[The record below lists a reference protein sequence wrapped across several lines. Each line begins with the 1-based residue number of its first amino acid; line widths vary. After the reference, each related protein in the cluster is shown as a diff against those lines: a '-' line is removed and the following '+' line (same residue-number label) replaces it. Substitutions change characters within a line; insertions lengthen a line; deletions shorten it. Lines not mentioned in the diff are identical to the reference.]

1 MKKYVFFALTGLAAL
16 CACSNDATEEKGA
29 QSKEITFS
37 VDGDFSS
44 PRFRAPATR
53 ASLSADGSE
62 MTDLW
67 LFDYMDGHLVQQLHQ
82 SPTDADWG
90 TPKMTLAYGS
100 HHVYFVAARGDEPT
114 VNTDSH
120 IIEWDIPR
128 DAFWKDYAVDVTS
141 TSTTNRSVVL
151 DRVAT
156 KLRVTIKD
164 EVPEACTQLSLTPSV
179 WYYGLD
185 YMNGLAVRSDNKE
198 RTVTVPASYAGT
210 TGKLSMSIF
219 GISDADE
226 WTSDV
231 ALKALSDD
239 GTVLGQV
246 TITGAPFKRNRVTE
260 YSGNLFGSGGGIDV
274 SLNDT
279 WEQSFTAEW

>member
-1 MKKYVFFALTGLAAL
+1 MKKYLFFALAGLTAL
-16 CACSNDATEEKGA
+16 CACENADVEKTSV

-37 VDGDFSS
+37 VDGDFGS
-44 PRFRAPATR
+44 PRFKSPRTR

-67 LFDYMDGHLVQQLHQ
+67 LFDYVGGQLVQTLHQ
-82 SPTDADWG
+82 SPADADWG
-90 TPKMTLAYGS
+90 TPRMTLAYGS

-114 VNTDSH
+114 VDQSSH
-120 IIEWDIPR
+120 IIEWSIPR
-128 DAFWKDYAVDVTS
+128 DAFWLDYAVDVTS
-141 TSTTNRSVVL
+141 TSTASRSVVL

-156 KLRVTIKD
+156 KLRVAIKD
-164 EVPEACTQLSLTPSV
+164 EVPEACAQLSLTPSV

-185 YMNGLAVRSDNKE
+185 YVNGLAIQSKTKE

-210 TGKLSMSIF
+210 SGQLSMAIF
-219 GISDADE
+219 GLSDNDE
-226 WTSDV
+226 WTTDV
-231 ALKALSDD
+231 AMKALADD

-246 TITGAPFKRNRVTE
+246 TISGAPFKRNRATE
-260 YSGNLFGSGGGIDV
+260 YTGNLFGSGGGIDV

-279 WEQSFTAEW
+279 WEQAFTAEW

>member
-16 CACSNDATEEKGA
+16 CACSNDQTVEKVV
-29 QSKEITFS
+29 QTKEITFS
-37 VDGDFSS
+37 VDGDFGPS
-44 PRFRAPATR
+44 RFRAPATR

-67 LFDYMDGHLVQQLHQ
+67 LFDYMDGQLVQQLHQ

-114 VNTDSH
+114 VDQTSH
-120 IIEWDIPR
+120 IIEWSIPR
-128 DAFWKDYAVDVTS
+128 DAFWLDYAVDVTS
-141 TSTTNRSVVL
+141 TSTTSRSVVL

-156 KLRVTIKD
+156 KLKVTIKD
-164 EVPEACTQLSLTPSV
+164 EVPAACTQLSLTPSV

-185 YMNGLAVRSDNKE
+185 YVNGLAVRSDNKE

-210 TGKLSMSIF
+210 SGQLVMSIF
-219 GISDADE
+219 GLSDTDE

-231 ALKALSDD
+231 VLKSLDDD

-246 TITGAPFKRNRVTE
+246 TLNGAPFKRNRATE

-279 WEQSFTAEW
+279 WEQSYSAEW

>member
-1 MKKYVFFALTGLAAL
+1 MKKYFIFALGLIAFS
-16 CACSNDATEEKGA
+16 ACSNDVPAERAVQVMEM
-29 QSKEITFS
+29 TFD
-37 VDGDFSS
+37 VNGDFGS
-44 PRFRAPATR
+44 PRFKMPRTR
-53 ASLSADGSE
+53 ASLSANGTE

-67 LFDYMDGHLVQQLHQ
+67 LFDYMDGQLVQTLHQ
-82 SPTDADWG
+82 SSSDADWG

-100 HHVYFVAARGDEPT
+100 HHVYFVASRGDAPT
-114 VNTDSH
+114 IDQASH
-120 IIEWDIPR
+120 IIEWGVPR
-128 DAFWKDYAVDVTS
+128 DAFWKDYQVDVTS
-141 TSTTNRSVVL
+141 TSTASRSVVL

-156 KLRVTIKD
+156 KLKVTIKD
-164 EVPEACTQLSLTPSV
+164 EVPAACTQLSLTPSV

-185 YMNGLAVRSDNKE
+185 YVNGLAVRSDNKE

-210 TGKLSMSIF
+210 SGQLVMSIF
-219 GISDADE
+219 GLSDTDE

-231 ALKALSDD
+231 VLKSLDDD
-239 GTVLGQV
+239 GKVLGQV
-246 TITGAPFKRNRVTE
+246 TLSGAPFKRNRATE

>member
-16 CACSNDATEEKGA
+16 CACENADVERTAA

-37 VDGDFSS
+37 VDGDFGS

-67 LFDYMDGHLVQQLHQ
+67 LFDYMDGQLVQQLHQ
-82 SPTDADWG
+82 SPSDADWG

-114 VNTDSH
+114 VDQTSH
-120 IIEWDIPR
+120 IIEWGIPR
-128 DAFWKDYAVDVTS
+128 DAFWLDYAVDVTS
-141 TSTTNRSVVL
+141 TSTTSRSVTL

-185 YMNGLAVRSDNKE
+185 YVNGLAVQSKEKE

-210 TGKLSMSIF
+210 SGKLSMSIF
-219 GISDADE
+219 GLSDTDE

-231 ALKALSDD
+231 TLKSLADD

-246 TITGAPFKRNRVTE
+246 TITGAPFKRNRVTD

>member
-1 MKKYVFFALTGLAAL
+1 MKKYFIFALGLIAFS
-16 CACSNDATEEKGA
+16 ACGNDVSEERA
-29 QSKEITFS
+29 VQVMEMTFD
-37 VDGDFSS
+37 VNGDFGS
-44 PRFRAPATR
+44 PRFKMPRTR
-53 ASLSADGSE
+53 ASLSANGTE

-67 LFDYMDGHLVQQLHQ
+67 LFDYMDGQLVQTLHQ
-82 SPTDADWG
+82 SPSDADWG
-90 TPKMTLAYGS
+90 IPKMTLAYGS
-100 HHVYFVAARGDEPT
+100 HHVYFVASRGDAPSI
-114 VNTDSH
+114 DQASH
-120 IIEWDIPR
+120 IIEWSVPR
-128 DAFWKDYAVDVTS
+128 DAFWKDYQVDVTS
-141 TSTTNRSVVL
+141 TSTASRSVVL

-156 KLRVTIKD
+156 KLKVTIKD
-164 EVPEACTQLSLTPSV
+164 EVPAACTQLSLTPSV

-185 YMNGLAVRSDNKE
+185 YVNGLAVRSDNKE

-210 TGKLSMSIF
+210 SGQLVMSIF
-219 GISDADE
+219 GLSDTDE

-231 ALKALSDD
+231 VLKSLDDD

-246 TITGAPFKRNRVTE
+246 TLSGAPFKRNRATE

>member
-16 CACSNDATEEKGA
+16 CACENADVERTAA

-37 VDGDFSS
+37 VDGDFGS

-67 LFDYMDGHLVQQLHQ
+67 LFDYMDGQLVQQLHQ
-82 SPTDADWG
+82 SPSDADWG
-90 TPKMTLAYGS
+90 TPKMTLAYDS

-114 VNTDSH
+114 VNTESH

-141 TSTTNRSVVL
+141 TSTTSRSVVL

-185 YMNGLAVRSDNKE
+185 YVNGLAVQSKEKE

-210 TGKLSMSIF
+210 TGKLSMTIF
-219 GISDADE
+219 GLSDTDE
-226 WTSDV
+226 WTTDV
-231 ALKALSDD
+231 ALKALADD
-239 GTVLGQV
+239 GTILGQV

>member
-16 CACSNDATEEKGA
+16 CACSNDATEEKAA

-44 PRFRAPATR
+44 PRFKAPATR

-67 LFDYMDGHLVQQLHQ
+67 LFDYMGGQLVQTLHQ
-82 SPTDADWG
+82 SPSDAEWG

-114 VNTDSH
+114 VNTESH

-141 TSTTNRSVVL
+141 TSTTSRSVVL

-185 YMNGLAVRSDNKE
+185 YVNGLAVQSKEKE

-219 GISDADE
+219 GLSDTDE

-231 ALKALSDD
+231 TLKSLADD

-246 TITGAPFKRNRVTE
+246 TITGAPFKRNRVTD

>member
-1 MKKYVFFALTGLAAL
+1 MKKYVFFALTGLEAL
-16 CACSNDATEEKGA
+16 CACSNDATEENVV
-29 QSKEITFS
+29 QTKEITFS

-44 PRFRAPATR
+44 PRFKAPATR

-67 LFDYMDGHLVQQLHQ
+67 LFDYMDGQLVQQLHQ

-128 DAFWKDYAVDVTS
+128 DAFWLDYAVDVTS
-141 TSTTNRSVVL
+141 TSTTSRSVVL

-185 YMNGLAVRSDNKE
+185 YVNGLAIQSKEKE

-219 GISDADE
+219 GLSDNDE
-226 WTSDV
+226 WTTDV
-231 ALKALSDD
+231 ALKALADD

>member
-1 MKKYVFFALTGLAAL
+1 MKKYFIFALGLIAFS
-16 CACSNDATEEKGA
+16 ACGNDVQDEPAVQVMEM
-29 QSKEITFS
+29 TFD
-37 VDGDFSS
+37 VNGDFGS
-44 PRFRAPATR
+44 PRFKMPRTR
-53 ASLSADGSE
+53 ASLSANGTE

-67 LFDYMDGHLVQQLHQ
+67 LFDYMDGQLVQTLHQ
-82 SPTDADWG
+82 SPSDADWG
-90 TPKMTLAYGS
+90 IPKMTLAYGS
-100 HHVYFVAARGDEPT
+100 HHVYFVASRGDAPSI
-114 VNTDSH
+114 DQASH
-120 IIEWDIPR
+120 IIEWSVPR
-128 DAFWKDYAVDVTS
+128 DAFWKDYQVDVTS
-141 TSTTNRSVVL
+141 TSTASRSVVL

-156 KLRVTIKD
+156 KLKVTIKD
-164 EVPEACTQLSLTPSV
+164 EVPAACTQLSLTPSV

-185 YMNGLAVRSDNKE
+185 YVNGLAVRSDNKE

-210 TGKLSMSIF
+210 SGQLAMSIF
-219 GISDADE
+219 GLSDTDE

-231 ALKALSDD
+231 VLKSLDDD

-246 TITGAPFKRNRVTE
+246 TLSSAPFKRNRATE

>member
-16 CACSNDATEEKGA
+16 CACSNDATEEKAA

-44 PRFRAPATR
+44 PRFKAPATR

-67 LFDYMDGHLVQQLHQ
+67 LFDYMDGQLVQQLHQ
-82 SPTDADWG
+82 SPSDADWG

-128 DAFWKDYAVDVTS
+128 DAFWLDYAVDVTS
-141 TSTTNRSVVL
+141 TSTTNRSGVL

-185 YMNGLAVRSDNKE
+185 YVNGLAIQSKEKE

-219 GISDADE
+219 GLSDNDE

-246 TITGAPFKRNRVTE
+246 TITGAPFKRNRVTD
-260 YSGNLFGSGGGIDV
+260 YSGNLFGSGGGIHV
-274 SLNDT
+274 TLNDT

>member
-1 MKKYVFFALTGLAAL
+1 MKKYFIFALGLMVFS
-16 CACSNDATEEKGA
+16 ACGNVQEEPA
-29 QSKEITFS
+29 VQVMEMTFD
-37 VDGDFSS
+37 VNGDFGS
-44 PRFRAPATR
+44 PRFKMPRTR
-53 ASLSADGSE
+53 ASLSANGTE

-67 LFDYMDGHLVQQLHQ
+67 LFDYMDGQLVQTLHQ
-82 SPTDADWG
+82 SPSDADWG
-90 TPKMTLAYGS
+90 TPKMTLRYGS
-100 HHVYFVAARGDEPT
+100 HHVYFVASRGDVPSI
-114 VNTDSH
+114 DQASH
-120 IIEWDIPR
+120 IIEWSVPR
-128 DAFWKDYAVDVTS
+128 DAFWKDYQVDVTS
-141 TSTTNRSVVL
+141 TSTASRSVVL

-156 KLRVTIKD
+156 KLKVTIKD
-164 EVPEACTQLSLTPSV
+164 EVPAACTQLSLTPSV

-185 YMNGLAVRSDNKE
+185 YVNGLAVRSDNKE

-210 TGKLSMSIF
+210 SGQLIMSIF
-219 GISDADE
+219 GLSDTDE

-231 ALKALSDD
+231 VLKSLDDD

-246 TITGAPFKRNRVTE
+246 TLSGAPFKRNRATE

>member
-1 MKKYVFFALTGLAAL
+1 M
-16 CACSNDATEEKGA
+16 
-29 QSKEITFS
+29 
-37 VDGDFSS
+37 DGDFGS

-67 LFDYMDGHLVQQLHQ
+67 LFDYMDGQLVQTLHQ
-82 SPTDADWG
+82 SPSDADWG

-114 VNTDSH
+114 VDTDSH
-120 IIEWDIPR
+120 IIEWGVPR
-128 DAFWKDYAVDVTS
+128 DAFWLDYAVDVTS
-141 TSTTNRSVVL
+141 TSTTSRSVTL

-164 EVPEACTQLSLTPSV
+164 EVPAACTQLSLTPSV

-185 YMNGLAVRSDNKE
+185 YVNGLAVRSDNKE

-219 GISDADE
+219 GLSDTDE
-226 WTSDV
+226 WTTDV
-231 ALKALSDD
+231 ALRALADD

-246 TITGAPFKRNRVTE
+246 TITGAPFKRNRATE

>member
-16 CACSNDATEEKGA
+16 CACSNDATEEKAA

-44 PRFRAPATR
+44 PRFKAPATR

-67 LFDYMDGHLVQQLHQ
+67 LFDYMDGQLVQQLHQ
-82 SPTDADWG
+82 SPSDADWG

-114 VNTDSH
+114 VNTESH

-128 DAFWKDYAVDVTS
+128 DAFWMDFAVDVTS
-141 TSTTNRSVVL
+141 TSTTSRSVVL

-185 YMNGLAVRSDNKE
+185 YVNGLAVQSKEKE

-219 GISDADE
+219 GLSDTDE

-231 ALKALSDD
+231 TLKSLADD

-246 TITGAPFKRNRVTE
+246 TITGAPFKRNRVTD

>member
-16 CACSNDATEEKGA
+16 CACSNDATEEKAA

-37 VDGDFSS
+37 VDGDFGS

-67 LFDYMDGHLVQQLHQ
+67 LFDYMDGQLVQQLHQ
-82 SPTDADWG
+82 SPSDADWG

-100 HHVYFVAARGDEPT
+100 HHVYFVASRGDSPT
-114 VNTDSH
+114 IDQASH
-120 IIEWDIPR
+120 IIEWGVPR
-128 DAFWKDYAVDVTS
+128 DAFWKDYQVDVTS
-141 TSTTNRSVVL
+141 TSTASRSVVL

-156 KLRVTIKD
+156 KLKVTIKD
-164 EVPEACTQLSLTPSV
+164 EVPAACTQLSLTPSV

-185 YMNGLAVRSDNKE
+185 YVNGLAVRSDNKE

-210 TGKLSMSIF
+210 SGQLVMSIF
-219 GISDADE
+219 GLSDTDE

-231 ALKALSDD
+231 TLKSLADD

-246 TITGAPFKRNRVTE
+246 TITGAPFKRNRVTD